1 MQLKALFS
9 RLRKINYWS
18 ISHLRIPFIIFPAIL
33 YSSSFLF
40 PKTCVFVTFFVVANT
55 CSMIPLILSSI
66 FSLVIVFYAK
76 LSSLPPPPPPLPPT
90 SCYLLCKI
98 KRNIASKLSLIRG
111 LCFQIQE
118 YEKEIRQ
125 LRTDYANS
133 SYEVGICQSGHTS
146 TNQIYPTS
154 ETLATVVTTFGC
166 SVSYDWLLE
175 FMATINQSYP
185 NYPRNRCA
193 ESLYSYQC

>member
-1 MQLKALFS
+1 MQYDTPNS
-9 RLRKINYWS
+9 Q
-18 ISHLRIPFIIFPAIL
+18 L
-33 YSSSFLF
+33 YFQSGDCFL
-40 PKTCVFVTFFVVANT
+40 CQTF
-55 CSMIPLILSSI
+55 
-66 FSLVIVFYAK
+66 
-76 LSSLPPPPPPLPPT
+76 LPPSLPPT

-154 ETLATVVTTFGC
+154 ETLATIVTTFGC
-166 SVSYDWLLE
+166 SVSYDWLLV

>member
-1 MQLKALFS
+1 MP
-9 RLRKINYWS
+9 N
-18 ISHLRIPFIIFPAIL
+18 FPP
-33 YSSSFLF
+33 S
-40 PKTCVFVTFFVVANT
+40 
-55 CSMIPLILSSI
+55 
-66 FSLVIVFYAK
+66 
-76 LSSLPPPPPPLPPT
+76 LPPT

-154 ETLATVVTTFGC
+154 ETLATIVTTFGC
-166 SVSYDWLLE
+166 SVSYDWLLV

-193 ESLYSYQC
+193 ESLYSYQCWQTLFLSFKFVTSETKETFVSRTGELLIGTLMSVYDVSLTIAMVHSGMKNS